1 MKTSSSIIF
10 ISLVFISLNVN
21 TEHNQLQKWK
31 TETVLSFWDTHLKS
45 TCDFQNITVNGRS
58 EFKTKN
64 PVLTLSATT
73 PQNGQTHSNNSS
85 ATANEMFHCVWLFCG
100 VGAERVK
107 STLNIPVPSN
117 YKDIEIQYLDVS
129 LILVFLISQ
138 IPNTE
143 Q

>member
-1 MKTSSSIIF
+1 M
-10 ISLVFISLNVN
+10 
-21 TEHNQLQKWK
+21 
-31 TETVLSFWDTHLKS
+31 
-45 TCDFQNITVNGRS
+45 
-58 EFKTKN
+58 
-64 PVLTLSATT
+64 LTLSATT
-73 PQNGQTHSNNSS
+73 PQNGQTHSNTSS
-85 ATANEMFHCVWLFCG
+85 ATANEMFDCVWLFFG

-129 LILVFLISQ
+129 LILAFLISQ

>member
-1 MKTSSSIIF
+1 M
-10 ISLVFISLNVN
+10 
-21 TEHNQLQKWK
+21 
-31 TETVLSFWDTHLKS
+31 
-45 TCDFQNITVNGRS
+45 
-58 EFKTKN
+58 
-64 PVLTLSATT
+64 LTLSATT

-85 ATANEMFHCVWLFCG
+85 ATAKEMFNCVWLFFG

>member
-1 MKTSSSIIF
+1 MGEANSRYKI
-10 ISLVFISLNVN
+10 
-21 TEHNQLQKWK
+21 
-31 TETVLSFWDTHLKS
+31 
-45 TCDFQNITVNGRS
+45 
-58 EFKTKN
+58 

-85 ATANEMFHCVWLFCG
+85 ATANELFDCVWLFCG
-100 VGAERVK
+100 VAAEGVK

>member
-1 MKTSSSIIF
+1 MY
-10 ISLVFISLNVN
+10 N
-21 TEHNQLQKWK
+21 TEHNQIQKWK

-45 TCDFQNITVNGRS
+45 TGDFQNITVNGRS

-85 ATANEMFHCVWLFCG
+85 ATAKEMFNCVWLFFG

-117 YKDIEIQYLDVS
+117 YKDIEIQY
-129 LILVFLISQ
+129 
-138 IPNTE
+138 
-143 Q
+143 

>member
-1 MKTSSSIIF
+1 M
-10 ISLVFISLNVN
+10 
-21 TEHNQLQKWK
+21 
-31 TETVLSFWDTHLKS
+31 
-45 TCDFQNITVNGRS
+45 
-58 EFKTKN
+58 
-64 PVLTLSATT
+64 LTLSATT
-73 PQNGQTHSNNSS
+73 PQNGQTNSNNSS
-85 ATANEMFHCVWLFCG
+85 ATANEMFDCVWLFWG